1 MLTSAALISTTAARE
16 SFVST
21 QWGAGAAAC
30 LGTSWEMTG
39 RLALILTVSL
49 DEIYYNIKIHQH
61 ESFLNF
67 IKGFITTFENMNS
80 GKIYNRY
87 TARHVRLEQIKIL

>member
-1 MLTSAALISTTAARE
+1 MRVKESKLRTFQPARRVTSGWLTARSAGMLTSAALISTTAARG

-39 RLALILTVSL
+39 RLALILTASL
-49 DEIYYNIKIHQH
+49 DEIYYNLKIHQH
-61 ESFLNF
+61 
-67 IKGFITTFENMNS
+67 
-80 GKIYNRY
+80 
-87 TARHVRLEQIKIL
+87 